1 MNRHVAV
8 IFAFSVN
15 LSLASV
21 AFSETLASL
30 NSQLIDAD
38 TTLSNK
44 TNLEII
50 ERNDRS
56 SSQQLCK
63 ARFPIRLGNPCTVS
77 QLGFYYC
84 EEMP

>member
-15 LSLASV
+15 LSLTSV
-21 AFSETLASL
+21 ASSETLASL

-44 TNLEII
+44 NQSRDYRKE
-50 ERNDRS
+50 
-56 SSQQLCK
+56 
-63 ARFPIRLGNPCTVS
+63 
-77 QLGFYYC
+77 
-84 EEMP
+84 